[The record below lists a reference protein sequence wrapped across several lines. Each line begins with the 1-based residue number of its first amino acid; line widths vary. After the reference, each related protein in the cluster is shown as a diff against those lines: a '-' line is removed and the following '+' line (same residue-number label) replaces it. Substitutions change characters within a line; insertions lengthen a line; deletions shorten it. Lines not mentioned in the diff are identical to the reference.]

1 IGTNVEVPGFFENLT
16 AREKLLIKPKN
27 LRVNKKKMIKEA
39 LENVYLHKE
48 TKKHFGKYSLVM
60 KYKNGIGKVILHNSE
75 LQKDNKRTNGLDPIG
90 IKEIRSLILSLAKDR
105 NITIFVSSHILSEI
119 EQLATHMG
127 IIHEGRL
134 LEEIAFDKLRERNRN
149 YLEFQVSDDNK
160 AIM

>member
-1 IGTNVEVPGFFENLT
+1 PE
-16 AREKLLIKPKN
+16 LLILDEP
-27 LRVNKKKMIKEA
+27 
-39 LENVYLHKE
+39 
-48 TKKHFGKYSLVM
+48 
-60 KYKNGIGKVILHNSE
+60 
-75 LQKDNKRTNGLDPIG
+75 TNGLDPIG

-149 YLEFQVSDDNK
+149 YLEFQDSDDNK
-160 AIM
+160 AIMLLERQLGISDYEVHAEGNILVYSHLSKQARHNKAYVENGTDVIKLKKSEERQDKY